1 LRNIVIICYPNDWH
15 WVLTCEF
22 VNFETLKGNDIEVWD
37 CSLVGE
43 NGLKTLVK
51 RLLGRNKFRNNCK
64 KYLRSKDNVTFVE
77 QKSRRKFLTPTN
89 YATELLMNYLE
100 LDENIHNIIYNTV
113 VEKVGALKIQIKKHK
128 KIINHEMHAAE
139 MLSVVLSKKTLHS
152 FDTVVT
158 VNGRFTKNRLVKHW
172 AKQNNSSCL
181 IIEFGRNADTFEI
194 YNRSPHSVQELTD
207 QTAKYWAE
215 ASPLDRNN
223 IAKNY
228 LDDLY
233 NKKTY
238 NKDWRSNIV
247 YNAIP
252 SYSTKKACVFFASTE
267 IEAAGV
273 SDPNPGESFQNQ
285 VQAFNAVVKTLP
297 KEDWT
302 IFLRLHPPG
311 GDVKK
316 FKSFRSNEWEAE
328 EWTENVQ
335 VIEPMSK
342 VDSIALGMKVDLAIN
357 FWSTIAIELMIRGH
371 PNVLTLGQS
380 NWNYL
385 VPEKYVPDVSTFQRY
400 LKLEH
405 RSVDPERIYPWAYY
419 LATLG
424 QSFKVFIF
432 DKKLKKWK
440 FQFTKP

>member
-1 LRNIVIICYPNDWH
+1 
-15 WVLTCEF
+15 LTCEF

-77 QKSRRKFLTPTN
+77 HKSRREFLTPTN
-89 YATELLMNYLE
+89 YATELLLDYSE
-100 LDENIHNIIYNTV
+100 LDENSHNIIYNTI

-128 KIINHEMHAAE
+128 KIINREMHMAE
-139 MLSVVLSKKTLHS
+139 MLSVTLNKKTLHS
-152 FDTVVT
+152 SDTVVT

-172 AKQNNSSCL
+172 AKQNDNSCL
-181 IIEFGRNADTFEI
+181 LIEFGRNANSFEV
-194 YNRSPHSVQELTD
+194 YTRSPHSVLEMTD
-207 QTAKYWAE
+207 QTAKYWSE
-215 ASPLDRNN
+215 SSYLERDN

-238 NKDWRSNIV
+238 NKDWRLRIMD
-247 YNAIP
+247 NAIP
-252 SYSTKKACVFFASTE
+252 TFSTKKACVFFASTE

-273 SDPNPGESFQNQ
+273 SDPSPEGSFQNQ
-285 VQAFNAVVKTLP
+285 VEAFNAVVKTLP
-297 KEDWT
+297 KEVWT

-316 FKSFRSNEWEAE
+316 FNTFRANEWKLE

-335 VIEPMSK
+335 VIEPMSQ
-342 VDSIALGMKVDLAIN
+342 VDSIALGMKADLVIN
-357 FWSTIAIELMIRGH
+357 FWSTIAVELMIRGH
-371 PNVLTLGQS
+371 ANVLTLGQS

-385 VPEKYVPDVSTFQRY
+385 VPEKYVPDVSSLRRY
-400 LKLEH
+400 LTLEH
-405 RSVDPERIYPWAYY
+405 CPVDPVRIYPWAYY
-419 LATLG
+419 LATFG
-424 QSFKVFIF
+424 VNFKVFVF
-432 DKKLKKWK
+432 DVKLKKWK
-440 FQFTKP
+440 FQFIKP